1 MDTGGAESVETRKFK
16 DAILA
21 EIFIAYKESG
31 AVCQKTTDPEIQ
43 RTVQDLKRC
52 FDLAIHHLSPLG
64 VHAEK
69 CWEEARMPFSS
80 RDIPRDQNRPDGAGL
95 RSGLGD

>member
-1 MDTGGAESVETRKFK
+1 MDTGEAESVETRKFK

-52 FDLAIHHLSPLG
+52 FDLAIVHLSPLG
-64 VHAEK
+64 VQAEK
-69 CWEEARMPFSS
+69 LWEELRMPFSS
-80 RDIPRDQNRPDGAGL
+80 QDTPRDHNRPDGAGL
-95 RSGLGD
+95 RSGLED

>member
-21 EIFIAYKESG
+21 EIFTAYKESG

-52 FDLAIHHLSPLG
+52 FDLAILQLSPLD

-69 CWEEARMPFSS
+69 LWDEMKTPFSS
-80 RDIPRDQNRPDGAGL
+80 QNTAHNHGRPGGAGL
-95 RSGLGD
+95 RSGLEN

>member
-52 FDLAIHHLSPLG
+52 FDLAIHRLSPPG
-64 VHAEK
+64 VHSEK
-69 CWEEARMPFSS
+69 FWEELRMRFSS
-80 RDIPRDQNRPDGAGL
+80 QDTPRDHNRPDGAGL
-95 RSGLGD
+95 RSGLED